1 MFHLGDFVIFF
12 YVFYLLINVFCLA
25 GFFEEQ
31 VKSLPILYAFL
42 DKTVILHGL
51 YQLFED
57 PIVSL
62 VAEFTIF
69 RLLA

>member
-12 YVFYLLINVFCLA
+12 YVFYLLINVFCEA
-25 GFFEEQ
+25 GFFEKQ
-31 VKSLPILYAFL
+31 VKCLPILYAFL
-42 DKTVILHGL
+42 DKAVILHGL

-57 PIVSL
+57 LTVSL
-62 VAEFTIF
+62 VTEFTIF